1 MKAVLVPGV
10 IQAPPLF
17 TSLQM
22 DILLLLC
29 LFSSYGVFKVKTAI
43 MYLEAIS
50 IQAYS
55 DSFLYWS
62 GELRTC
68 LHSQPTMSHPIKGKV
83 RRGLNMIR
91 IQSTR
96 WLRSWPCCQAKLH
109 SYVASDEPSV
119 TRYVNQT
126 PALNNMFIGKLITV
140 QAGVCYESAERDCFI
155 RTNV

>member
-29 LFSSYGVFKVKTAI
+29 LFSSYGVFKVFKVKTAI

-55 DSFLYWS
+55 DSFLY
-62 GELRTC
+62 
-68 LHSQPTMSHPIKGKV
+68 
-83 RRGLNMIR
+83 
-91 IQSTR
+91 
-96 WLRSWPCCQAKLH
+96 
-109 SYVASDEPSV
+109 
-119 TRYVNQT
+119 
-126 PALNNMFIGKLITV
+126 
-140 QAGVCYESAERDCFI
+140 
-155 RTNV
+155 